1 MNLSHHIILRI
12 ESFFIFLSGIFF
24 YHQFNMSWQFFFI
37 IFFIPDISILAY
49 FINKKIGALF
59 YNLTHNYIF
68 PIILLILFYDNTLLL
83 SLAFIWITHIGFD
96 RMLGFGL
103 KSTQGFYYTHL
114 MLAPK
119 APETL

>member
-12 ESFFIFLSGIFF
+12 ESFLIFLSSIFF
-24 YHQFNMSWQFFFI
+24 YHQFNMSWQFFFV
-37 IFFIPDISILAY
+37 IFFIPDISMLAY

-83 SLAFIWITHIGFD
+83 SLALIWITHIGFD

-119 APETL
+119 SPETL